1 MVHFGPKAAQTVSP
15 DFHYEIKRTERPS
28 ASGKVFGGG
37 SSSTFDDDGLDQV
50 DASDAS
56 PEDEELFQKL
66 RDLRTSIAREIG
78 KPPYIVFSDKALRD
92 MCRLRPV
99 DDATFL
105 AVNGVG
111 QHKLEQ
117 YGPQF
122 MGVIS
127 KFSARKGVN
136 VVMGAAES
144 DRRVSLP

>member
-28 ASGKVFGGG
+28 TSGKVFGGV
-37 SSSTFDDDGLDQV
+37 SSATLDGDGLDQAG
-50 DASDAS
+50 ASDAS

-117 YGPQF
+117 YGPRF

-127 KFSARKGVN
+127 EFSAGKGAN
-136 VVMGAAES
+136 VVLGAAGS
-144 DRRVSLP
+144 DR

>member
-37 SSSTFDDDGLDQV
+37 SSSTLDDGGLDSAG
-50 DASDAS
+50 ASDVS
-56 PEDEELFQKL
+56 PEDEKLFQKL
-66 RDLRTSIAREIG
+66 RDLRTSIAHKIG

-92 MCRLRPV
+92 MCRLRPI

-127 KFSARKGVN
+127 EFSSGREAKVAGGRGR
-136 VVMGAAES
+136 A
-144 DRRVSLP
+144 